1 MAEMSVKTIPIRLDM
16 RGNTQIE
23 NITKRVQ
30 EAVAETG
37 LTAGIATVFIR
48 HTTASVML
56 IEDEPGIRAD
66 TKAIWDRLIPDDAR
80 WEHNTRNPGEDNA
93 HSHLR
98 GHLQGPSVT
107 IPFTDGAL
115 LDHVVLTA
123 ALARTLGIGQYTVK
137 RVGAQSFQGDDG
149 LGSEALVDLLHQNST
164 QRVYHI
170 QSTHHGNVLMIS
182 GEAIVMLTSQTRTG
196 SDGKESVETRMMV
209 YSRLDNPMLATLVK
223 VLQPFLRGVIN
234 GKLAGP
240 FLAVHRLGE
249 LIAADPGQVSRQAET
264 ISELDKTELD
274 ALRVLLLP
282 SLTPARP

>member
-1 MAEMSVKTIPIRLDM
+1 MLLVWPVAGEQDCELHINDLERSFPLDRMERHALCRLAGVVNDATTSHVNPPVLTPIRKPVYD
-16 RGNTQIE
+16 
-23 NITKRVQ
+23 
-30 EAVAETG
+30 
-37 LTAGIATVFIR
+37 F
-48 HTTASVML
+48 
-56 IEDEPGIRAD
+56 
-66 TKAIWDRLIPDDAR
+66 
-80 WEHNTRNPGEDNA
+80 
-93 HSHLR
+93 
-98 GHLQGPSVT
+98 
-107 IPFTDGAL
+107 L

-123 ALARTLGIGQYTVK
+123 ALVRTLGIGQYTVK
-137 RVGAQSFQGDDG
+137 RVGAQGFQGDDG

-170 QSTHHGNVLMIS
+170 QGTYHGKVLLPIT

-196 SDGKESVETRMMV
+196 SDGEESIESRMVV

-249 LIAADPGQVSRQAET
+249 LIAANPEKVYRQAET

-282 SLTPARP
+282 SLTPPPP

>member
-1 MAEMSVKTIPIRLDM
+1 MVLLVWPVAGEQDCELPLNVLGRSFSLDRMGRHALCRLAGVVNDATTSHVNPPVLTPIRKPVYD
-16 RGNTQIE
+16 
-23 NITKRVQ
+23 
-30 EAVAETG
+30 
-37 LTAGIATVFIR
+37 F
-48 HTTASVML
+48 
-56 IEDEPGIRAD
+56 
-66 TKAIWDRLIPDDAR
+66 
-80 WEHNTRNPGEDNA
+80 
-93 HSHLR
+93 
-98 GHLQGPSVT
+98 
-107 IPFTDGAL
+107 L

-123 ALARTLGIGQYTVK
+123 ALVRTLGIGQYTVK
-137 RVGAQSFQGDDG
+137 RVGAQGFQGDDG

-170 QSTHHGNVLMIS
+170 QGTYHGKVLLPIT

-249 LIAADPGQVSRQAET
+249 LIAANPEKVYRQAET

-274 ALRVLLLP
+274 ALRALLT
-282 SLTPARP
+282 SER